1 MVEEVALLTPL
12 YKATSRFTMGQR
24 TQWVYSP
31 PKITAMLNITP
42 LQFIHLSHSIAM
54 HCSFWF
60 VSDTVGSACQGNLTK
75 YVRIYVDLSSQVFFS
90 GGSENALT
98 EIMFFGVHKYE
109 TMLRNEKVQVKSVE

>member
-1 MVEEVALLTPL
+1 
-12 YKATSRFTMGQR
+12 
-24 TQWVYSP
+24 
-31 PKITAMLNITP
+31 
-42 LQFIHLSHSIAM
+42 M